1 MELEP
6 TPTLTGGFSGVRVIM
21 DLSKVLSEL
30 RQELERL
37 DAAIV
42 SLERLKEEG
51 RRRGRPPKALSEAKP
66 SSDNEE
72 SEENTVP
79 PQ

>member
-1 MELEP
+1 MDWVV
-6 TPTLTGGFSGVRVIM
+6 SGVRGIM
-21 DLSKVLSEL
+21 DLSKVLAEL

-51 RRRGRPPKALSEAKP
+51 RSRRGRPPKTVDGVKDSGAAGHKR
-66 SSDNEE
+66 
-72 SEENTVP
+72 SEEGAAD
-79 PQ
+79 